1 MADDLEEQPLI
12 GEPKN
17 YDRIEMEKNQNFI
30 NRSYW
35 FCLFLFMVTGILASI
50 AVYMG
55 LYKDVLAKTFMISI
69 FGSIYMILLIVMLTC
84 YKEKILRTAVL
95 LFVAWFVGVLG
106 GFMVGVN
113 LKMVIEKLD

>member
-1 MADDLEEQPLI
+1 MAEELEEQPLI
-12 GEPKN
+12 GEPKD
-17 YDRIEMEKNQNFI
+17 YDTIEMEKNQNFI

-35 FCLFLFMVTGILASI
+35 FCLFLFLITGVVAGI

-55 LYKDVLAKTFMISI
+55 LYKDVFAKTFMISVL
-69 FGSIYMILLIVMLTC
+69 GSIYLILLIVMITC

-106 GFMVGVN
+106 GFMVGIN
-113 LKMVIEKLD
+113 LKMVQEKLD